1 MRRGQGTGT
10 EGVLAQNILLM
21 VSSLQGNS
29 DKGGKRVLLT
39 FDILCEKSFVV
50 KASRALRLT
59 IQTTSTK
66 FDEPSAFLNSA
77 CNSPDEFMNF
87 LMTEALCEGFQSP
100 FRKEGQILCATY
112 DLLVRASLNKVCELV
127 GRDMG
132 FPSEDITLT
141 KNTIALLAVSRR
153 SGPKVGAFNMGL
165 L

>member
-1 MRRGQGTGT
+1 MRRGQGTGN

-29 DKGGKRVLLT
+29 DKGGKGVLLT

-59 IQTTSTK
+59 IQTTSTE

-112 DLLVRASLNKVCELV
+112 DLLVRASLN
-127 GRDMG
+127 M
-132 FPSEDITLT
+132 
-141 KNTIALLAVSRR
+141 
-153 SGPKVGAFNMGL
+153 
-165 L
+165 